1 MIEGTSVD
9 TVGVSD
15 ADEGSTGG
23 LDVLR
28 AVAVLRSHQV
38 RFVVVGGF
46 AAMAHGAP
54 VDPDRLEVC
63 VTDDESNLTR
73 VGMSLQ
79 GLHAEQGPA
88 TDDPHRAVFSTTAG
102 TIECIEVPLLGGFA
116 ELEASAVDLDLGQGV
131 HALVAPPLV
140 HHDPPADD
148 AAARSEERLGQTV
161 AQSTVPDARFAGVT
175 RPEEL
180 AAAVRA
186 AALEE
191 DNEVPDFLREDGDE
205 FGPERL
211 EGREPPWRRVWRAF
225 EDVDRFLSGVTD
237 GIGAKGRERR

>member
-1 MIEGTSVD
+1 MIEGASVD
-9 TVGVSD
+9 TVGASD
-15 ADEGSTGG
+15 ADEASTGG

-38 RFVVVGGF
+38 RFVVVGSF

-63 VTDDESNLTR
+63 VTDDETNLTR
-73 VGMSLQ
+73 LGMSLQ
-79 GLHAEQGPA
+79 GLQAEQGPA

-102 TIECIEVPLLGGFA
+102 TMECIEVPLLGGFA

-131 HALVAPPLV
+131 HALVAPPL
-140 HHDPPADD
+140 DLPDQPGDD
-148 AAARSEERLGQTV
+148 AAAQPDEQVARTV
-161 AQSTVPDARFAGVT
+161 AHAAVPARFAGVT

-180 AAAVRA
+180 VAAVRA
-186 AALEE
+186 AALE
-191 DNEVPDFLREDGDE
+191 DDEVPDFLRDDGDE

-211 EGREPPWRRVWRAF
+211 EGREPPWRRLWRAF
-225 EDVDRFLSGVTD
+225 EDVDRFLSGVTE
-237 GIGAKGRERR
+237 GIGTKGRERR